1 MQWIDYIVL
10 IASVILIA
18 IVLMSNAQD
27 DIQDA
32 FSGARSEL
40 FKNQKARGFE
50 RVLNISALVISVIFV
65 VATIV
70 SRVLIG

>member
-1 MQWIDYIVL
+1 MQWVDYIVL
-10 IASVILIA
+10 IAAVLLIA
-18 IVLMSNAQD
+18 VVLMSNAQD

-50 RVLNISALVISVIFV
+50 RVLNISALVISIILV

-70 SRVLIG
+70 SRVLIA